1 MMMNAC
7 LYLASLFVLALDP
20 DILTAANYVLLLQ
33 ANVDPSQIFSML
45 TYNILAECHRLRY
58 DKQYNYTDEVHK
70 DMDYRDYRILE
81 EIKQFDCDIV
91 CMQEVEEIYYRHS
104 LIKSMQMYVSVY
116 K

>member
-1 MMMNAC
+1 M
-7 LYLASLFVLALDP
+7 SALGP
-20 DILTAANYVLLLQ
+20 DIFIATNYVLILQ

-70 DMDYRDYRILE
+70 DMDYRDYRILD
-81 EIKQFDCDIV
+81 EIKHFDCDIV